1 MNDTAAFLRG
11 IDVLKGLRNETN
23 ISGREKH
30 RKARVEIRYLEG
42 NMLSARPA
50 IDATMAA
57 SREPLPGFARHGG
70 RAAYKK
76 DARPLPKSVCTRPT
90 QTVKIPFSAK
100 ASAE

>member
-23 ISGREKH
+23 IPGREKH

-70 RAAYKK
+70 RAAFAKERLHAPNANRK
-76 DARPLPKSVCTRPT
+76 N
-90 QTVKIPFSAK
+90 PFFR
-100 ASAE
+100 